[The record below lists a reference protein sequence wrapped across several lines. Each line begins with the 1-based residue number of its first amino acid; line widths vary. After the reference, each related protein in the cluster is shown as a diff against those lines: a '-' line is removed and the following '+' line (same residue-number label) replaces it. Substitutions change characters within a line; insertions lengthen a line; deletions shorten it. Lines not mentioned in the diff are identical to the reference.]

1 MMRYND
7 KDCGNGAASIILSFL
22 LGGLVGAAAA
32 FILAPKSG
40 HETREQIKDM
50 AQEAK
55 EKAGEYFDQAKA
67 KITSTVQKGTDAIYS
82 RHTDTVEVNT
92 SSQASETGEV

>member
-1 MMRYND
+1 MRYND
-7 KDCGNGAASIILSFL
+7 KNCGKGAASIVLSFL

-40 HETREQIKDM
+40 YETREQIKDM

-55 EKAGEYFDQAKA
+55 EKAGEYYGQAKT
-67 KITSTVQKGTDAIYS
+67 KITSTVQKGTDAFYS
-82 RHTDTVEVNT
+82 KHSDVGEVDA
-92 SSQASETGEV
+92 SSQASVTDEM